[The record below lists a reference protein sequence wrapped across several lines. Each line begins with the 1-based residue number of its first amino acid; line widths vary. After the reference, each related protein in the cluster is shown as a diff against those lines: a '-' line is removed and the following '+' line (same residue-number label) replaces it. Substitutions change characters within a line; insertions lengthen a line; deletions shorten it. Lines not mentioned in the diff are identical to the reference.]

1 MFDRPLDCLIA
12 EHELAPD
19 QLVREVRAV
28 RPNRLVALLESMPSA
43 DAAWLKAQGFAAK
56 AGELVKMPGEAGVA
70 GAILGLGD
78 AGEHPQGPHAF
89 GGLAMA
95 LAGPRPQADTAD
107 AASADRPPRAVWR
120 LALPADV
127 AVNDAVLGFC
137 LGAYRFDRLRASKSV
152 PALLVIPANAE
163 SGAAVARATWLARDL
178 INMPANLLGPAELA
192 EAALQTMLSFGADA
206 RIVAGEALA
215 GAYPAIEAVGAG
227 SVRPPQV
234 VVATWRG
241 SQATGDAPLLS
252 LVGKGVCFDSGGYD
266 IKPSAGMLR
275 MKKDMGGAAIML
287 ALARLVMEHDLPVR
301 LALRLGCVENS
312 ISGSAMRPSDVL
324 ATRRG
329 LSVEVG
335 NTDAEGR
342 LVLSDLLAEAS
353 DESPDLLIDAAT
365 LTGAARVALGPD
377 LPALFSNDD
386 KVAQAIIDAGMAAH
400 DPVWRLPL
408 WDGYNEWLSSPVADL
423 NNISSRPMAGAI
435 VASLFLQRFVAR
447 SVRWAHLDTYAW
459 NDQGRPGR
467 PEGGEALGLR
477 AVFQALLPILNL
489 QSD

>member
-12 EHELAPD
+12 EHELSPD
-19 QLVREVRAV
+19 RVVREVCAV
-28 RPNRLVALLESMPSA
+28 RPAQLAVLLESLPPA
-43 DAAWLKAQGFAAK
+43 DAAWLRAQGFAAK
-56 AGELVKMPGEAGVA
+56 SGELVKMPGEAGVA
-70 GAILGLGD
+70 SAILGLGD
-78 AGEHPQGPHAF
+78 AGEGPQGPYAF

-95 LAGPRPQADTAD
+95 LAGPSEAGEAD
-107 AASADRPPRAVWR
+107 AATPDHAAGRPVWR
-120 LALPADV
+120 LALPVDV

-152 PALLVIPANAE
+152 PALLAVPAGAE

-178 INMPANLLGPAELA
+178 INMPANLLGPSELA
-192 EAALQTMLSFGADA
+192 DTAVHTMRAFGAEA
-206 RIVAGEALA
+206 RIVTGEALA
-215 GAYPAIEAVGAG
+215 RDYPAIEAVGAG
-227 SVRPPQV
+227 SARPPRV
-234 VVATWRG
+234 VVANWRG
-241 SQATGDAPLLS
+241 SKATDGAPLLS

-266 IKPSAGMLR
+266 IKSSAGMLR

-287 ALARLVMEHDLPVR
+287 ALARLVMDHDLPVR

-324 ATRRG
+324 STRRG

-353 DESPDLLIDAAT
+353 DESPDLLVDAAT

-386 KVAQAIIDAGMAAH
+386 KVAQAIIDAGLTAH

-423 NNISSRPMAGAI
+423 NNVSSRPMAGAI

-447 SVRWAHLDTYAW
+447 SVRWAHIDTYAW
-459 NDQGRPGR
+459 NDHVRPGR

-477 AVFQALLPILNL
+477 AIFQALLPILNL
-489 QSD
+489 

>member
-12 EHELAPD
+12 EHELSPD
-19 QLVREVRAV
+19 RVVREVRAV
-28 RPNRLVALLESMPSA
+28 RPAQLAVLLESLPPA
-43 DAAWLKAQGFAAK
+43 DAAWLRAQGFAAK
-56 AGELVKMPGEAGVA
+56 TGELVKMPGEAGVA
-70 GAILGLGD
+70 SAILGLGD
-78 AGEHPQGPHAF
+78 AGERPQGPHAF

-95 LAGPRPQADTAD
+95 LAGPSEAGEAD
-107 AASADRPPRAVWR
+107 AATPDHAAGRPVWR
-120 LALPADV
+120 LTLPVDV

-152 PALLVIPANAE
+152 PALLAVPAGAE

-178 INMPANLLGPAELA
+178 INMPANLLGPSELA
-192 EAALQTMLSFGADA
+192 DAAVQTMRAFGAEA
-206 RIVAGEALA
+206 RTVTGEALTRD
-215 GAYPAIEAVGAG
+215 YPAIEAVGAG
-227 SVRPPQV
+227 SARPPRV
-234 VVATWRG
+234 VVANWRG
-241 SQATGDAPLLS
+241 SKATDEAPLLS

-266 IKPSAGMLR
+266 IKSSAGMLR

-287 ALARLVMEHDLPVR
+287 ALARLVMDHDLPVR

-353 DESPDLLIDAAT
+353 DESPDLLVDGAT

-386 KVAQAIIDAGMAAH
+386 KVAQAIVDAGLAAH

-423 NNISSRPMAGAI
+423 NNVSSRPMAGAI

-447 SVRWAHLDTYAW
+447 SVRWAHIDTYAW
-459 NDQGRPGR
+459 NDHVRPGR

-477 AVFQALLPILNL
+477 AIFQALLPILNL
-489 QSD
+489 